1 MYKPVIGLTPG
12 HNTDTQ
18 DAFLRSTYLQALTAI
33 GAIPVMLPLEPY
45 SDDYEQIADAFDG
58 FLFTGG
64 PDVQPF
70 LFGEETHEHCGNASS
85 KRDSMELALLSRVMA
100 AKKPVFGICRGVQL
114 LNVYFGGTLCQQV
127 PGHADGARHTV
138 HAVPGSRIEALC
150 GAAFETNSWHHQAAD
165 ALAPGLRCTA
175 SSPDG
180 LAEALEHEAFPV
192 FGVQWHPERMLPG
205 LCADVDTDHQCL
217 FDDFIKECGAHHE

>member
-1 MYKPVIGLTPG
+1 MLILLTTGRRTGGLSVSRTASILYGEALARAGGLPAAFSG
-12 HNTDTQ
+12 GDPASLAREFSGLLLTGDREEFALL
-18 DAFLRSTYLQALTAI
+18 DAFLRQ
-33 GAIPVMLPLEPY
+33 G
-45 SDDYEQIADAFDG
+45 
-58 FLFTGG
+58 
-64 PDVQPF
+64 
-70 LFGEETHEHCGNASS
+70 
-85 KRDSMELALLSRVMA
+85 R
-100 AKKPVFGICRGVQL
+100 PVFGICRGVQL
-114 LNVYFGGTLCQQV
+114 LNVYFGGTLRQQV

>member
-1 MYKPVIGLTPG
+1 MLILLTTGRRTGGLSVSRTASILYGEALVRAGGLPAAFSG
-12 HNTDTQ
+12 GDPASLAREFSGLLLTGGGDVEPARYGGARLPTDTVDVDRDREEFALL
-18 DAFLRSTYLQALTAI
+18 DAFLRQ
-33 GAIPVMLPLEPY
+33 G
-45 SDDYEQIADAFDG
+45 
-58 FLFTGG
+58 
-64 PDVQPF
+64 
-70 LFGEETHEHCGNASS
+70 
-85 KRDSMELALLSRVMA
+85 R
-100 AKKPVFGICRGVQL
+100 PVFGICRGVQL

>member
-1 MYKPVIGLTPG
+1 MLILLTTGRRTGGLSVIRTASILYGEALARAGGLPAAFSGGDPASLAREFSGLLLTGGGDVEPARYG
-12 HNTDTQ
+12 GARLPTDTVDVDRDREEFALL
-18 DAFLRSTYLQALTAI
+18 DAFLRQ
-33 GAIPVMLPLEPY
+33 G
-45 SDDYEQIADAFDG
+45 
-58 FLFTGG
+58 
-64 PDVQPF
+64 
-70 LFGEETHEHCGNASS
+70 
-85 KRDSMELALLSRVMA
+85 R
-100 AKKPVFGICRGVQL
+100 PVFGICRGVQL
-114 LNVYFGGTLCQQV
+114 LNVYFGGTLRQQV

>member
-1 MYKPVIGLTPG
+1 MLILLTTGRRTGGLSVSRTASILYGEALARAGGLPAAFSG
-12 HNTDTQ
+12 GDPASLARQFSGLLLTGGGDVGPARYGGARLPTDTVDVDRDREEFALL
-18 DAFLRSTYLQALTAI
+18 DAFLRQGRPI
-33 GAIPVMLPLEPY
+33 
-45 SDDYEQIADAFDG
+45 
-58 FLFTGG
+58 
-64 PDVQPF
+64 
-70 LFGEETHEHCGNASS
+70 
-85 KRDSMELALLSRVMA
+85 
-100 AKKPVFGICRGVQL
+100 FGICRGVQL
-114 LNVYFGGTLCQQV
+114 LNVYFGGTLRQQV

>member
-1 MYKPVIGLTPG
+1 MLILLTTGRRTGGLSVSRTASILYGEALARAGGLPAAFSGGDPASLAREFSGLLLTGGGDVEPARSGGARLPPPPVDVDRDREEFALL
-12 HNTDTQ
+12 
-18 DAFLRSTYLQALTAI
+18 DAFLRQ
-33 GAIPVMLPLEPY
+33 G
-45 SDDYEQIADAFDG
+45 
-58 FLFTGG
+58 
-64 PDVQPF
+64 
-70 LFGEETHEHCGNASS
+70 
-85 KRDSMELALLSRVMA
+85 R
-100 AKKPVFGICRGVQL
+100 PVFGICRGVQL

>member
-1 MYKPVIGLTPG
+1 MLILLTTGRRTGGLSVSRTASILYGEALARAGGLPAAFSG
-12 HNTDTQ
+12 GDPASLAREFSGLLLTGGGDVEPARYGGARQPTYTFVDDRDREEFALL
-18 DAFLRSTYLQALTAI
+18 DAFLRQ
-33 GAIPVMLPLEPY
+33 G
-45 SDDYEQIADAFDG
+45 
-58 FLFTGG
+58 
-64 PDVQPF
+64 
-70 LFGEETHEHCGNASS
+70 
-85 KRDSMELALLSRVMA
+85 R
-100 AKKPVFGICRGVQL
+100 PVFGICRGVQL

>member
-1 MYKPVIGLTPG
+1 MLILLTTGRRTGGLSVSRTASILYGEALARAGGLPAAFSG
-12 HNTDTQ
+12 GDPASLAREFSGLLLTGGGDVEPARYGGARLPTDTVDVDRDREEFALL
-18 DAFLRSTYLQALTAI
+18 DAFLRQ
-33 GAIPVMLPLEPY
+33 G
-45 SDDYEQIADAFDG
+45 
-58 FLFTGG
+58 
-64 PDVQPF
+64 
-70 LFGEETHEHCGNASS
+70 
-85 KRDSMELALLSRVMA
+85 R
-100 AKKPVFGICRGVQL
+100 PVFGICRGVQL

-217 FDDFIKECGAHHE
+217 FDDFIKECGVHHE

>member
-1 MYKPVIGLTPG
+1 MLILLTTGRRTGGLSVSRTASILYGEALARAGGLPAAFSG
-12 HNTDTQ
+12 GDPASLAREFSGLLLTGGGDVEPARYGGARLPTDTVDVDRDREEFALL
-18 DAFLRSTYLQALTAI
+18 DAFLRQ
-33 GAIPVMLPLEPY
+33 G
-45 SDDYEQIADAFDG
+45 
-58 FLFTGG
+58 
-64 PDVQPF
+64 
-70 LFGEETHEHCGNASS
+70 
-85 KRDSMELALLSRVMA
+85 R
-100 AKKPVFGICRGVQL
+100 PVFGICRGVQL
-114 LNVYFGGTLCQQV
+114 LNVYFGGTLRQQV

-192 FGVQWHPERMLPG
+192 FGVQWYPERMLPG

>member
-1 MYKPVIGLTPG
+1 MLILLTTGRRTGGLSVSRTASILYGEALARAGGLPAAFSG
-12 HNTDTQ
+12 GDPASLAREFSGLLLTGGGDVEPARYGGARLPTDTVDVDRDREEFALL
-18 DAFLRSTYLQALTAI
+18 DAFLRQ
-33 GAIPVMLPLEPY
+33 G
-45 SDDYEQIADAFDG
+45 
-58 FLFTGG
+58 
-64 PDVQPF
+64 
-70 LFGEETHEHCGNASS
+70 
-85 KRDSMELALLSRVMA
+85 R
-100 AKKPVFGICRGVQL
+100 PVFGICRGVQL

>member
-1 MYKPVIGLTPG
+1 MLILLTTGRRTGGLSVSRTASILYGEALARAGGLPAAFSGGDPASLAREFSGLLLTGGGDVEPARYGGARLPTDPVAAARDREEFALL
-12 HNTDTQ
+12 
-18 DAFLRSTYLQALTAI
+18 DAFLRQ
-33 GAIPVMLPLEPY
+33 G
-45 SDDYEQIADAFDG
+45 
-58 FLFTGG
+58 
-64 PDVQPF
+64 
-70 LFGEETHEHCGNASS
+70 
-85 KRDSMELALLSRVMA
+85 R
-100 AKKPVFGICRGVQL
+100 PVFGICRGVQL
-114 LNVYFGGTLCQQV
+114 LNVYFGGTLRQQV

>member
-1 MYKPVIGLTPG
+1 MLILLTTGRRTGGLSVSRTASILYGEALARAGGLPAAFSG
-12 HNTDTQ
+12 GDPASLAREFSGLLLTCGGDVEPARYGGARLPTDTVDVDRDREEFALL
-18 DAFLRSTYLQALTAI
+18 DAFLRQ
-33 GAIPVMLPLEPY
+33 G
-45 SDDYEQIADAFDG
+45 
-58 FLFTGG
+58 
-64 PDVQPF
+64 
-70 LFGEETHEHCGNASS
+70 
-85 KRDSMELALLSRVMA
+85 R
-100 AKKPVFGICRGVQL
+100 PVFGICRGVQL
-114 LNVYFGGTLCQQV
+114 LNVYFGGTLRQQV

>member
-1 MYKPVIGLTPG
+1 MLILLTTGRRTGGLSVSRTASILSGEALARAGGLPAAFSG
-12 HNTDTQ
+12 GDPASLAREFSGLLLTGGGDVEPARYGGARLPTDTVDVDRDREEFALL
-18 DAFLRSTYLQALTAI
+18 DAFLRQ
-33 GAIPVMLPLEPY
+33 G
-45 SDDYEQIADAFDG
+45 
-58 FLFTGG
+58 
-64 PDVQPF
+64 
-70 LFGEETHEHCGNASS
+70 
-85 KRDSMELALLSRVMA
+85 R
-100 AKKPVFGICRGVQL
+100 PVFGICRGVQL

-217 FDDFIKECGAHHE
+217 FDDFIKECGAHNE

>member
-1 MYKPVIGLTPG
+1 GDPASLAREFSGLLLTGGGDVEPARYG
-12 HNTDTQ
+12 GARLPTDTVDVDRDREEFALL
-18 DAFLRSTYLQALTAI
+18 DAFLRQ
-33 GAIPVMLPLEPY
+33 G
-45 SDDYEQIADAFDG
+45 
-58 FLFTGG
+58 
-64 PDVQPF
+64 
-70 LFGEETHEHCGNASS
+70 
-85 KRDSMELALLSRVMA
+85 R
-100 AKKPVFGICRGVQL
+100 PVFGICRGVQL

-180 LAEALEHEAFPV
+180 LAEALEHEAFPI

>member
-1 MYKPVIGLTPG
+1 MLILLTTGRRTGGLSVSRTASILYGEALARAGGLPAAFSG
-12 HNTDTQ
+12 GDPASLAREFSGLLLTGGGDVEPARYGGARLPTDTVDVDRDREEFALL
-18 DAFLRSTYLQALTAI
+18 DAFLRQ
-33 GAIPVMLPLEPY
+33 G
-45 SDDYEQIADAFDG
+45 
-58 FLFTGG
+58 
-64 PDVQPF
+64 
-70 LFGEETHEHCGNASS
+70 
-85 KRDSMELALLSRVMA
+85 R
-100 AKKPVFGICRGVQL
+100 PVFGICRGVQL
-114 LNVYFGGTLCQQV
+114 LNVYFGGTLRQQV

-138 HAVPGSRIEALC
+138 HAVSGSRIEALC

>member
-1 MYKPVIGLTPG
+1 MLILLTTGRRTGGLSVSRTASILYGEALACAGGLPAAFSG
-12 HNTDTQ
+12 GDPASLAREFSGLLLTGGGDVEPARYGGARLPTDTVDVDRDREEFALL
-18 DAFLRSTYLQALTAI
+18 DAFLRQ
-33 GAIPVMLPLEPY
+33 G
-45 SDDYEQIADAFDG
+45 
-58 FLFTGG
+58 
-64 PDVQPF
+64 
-70 LFGEETHEHCGNASS
+70 
-85 KRDSMELALLSRVMA
+85 R
-100 AKKPVFGICRGVQL
+100 PVFGICRGVQL
-114 LNVYFGGTLCQQV
+114 LNVYFGGTLRQQV